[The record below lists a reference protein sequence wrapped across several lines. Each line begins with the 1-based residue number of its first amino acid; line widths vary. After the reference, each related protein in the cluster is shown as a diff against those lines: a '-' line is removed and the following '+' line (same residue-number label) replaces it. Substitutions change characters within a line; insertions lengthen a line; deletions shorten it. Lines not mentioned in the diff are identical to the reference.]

1 MRGGGGPGH
10 VLTHRNDS
18 GGEGRGHGRQ
28 HVEME
33 LEVEVVTL
41 CHVVLHGVNLI
52 YRNC

>member
-1 MRGGGGPGH
+1 M
-10 VLTHRNDS
+10 LKCRNDG

-33 LEVEVVTL
+33 LEVEVVAS
-41 CHVVLHGVNLI
+41 CRMVLLHEVNLI